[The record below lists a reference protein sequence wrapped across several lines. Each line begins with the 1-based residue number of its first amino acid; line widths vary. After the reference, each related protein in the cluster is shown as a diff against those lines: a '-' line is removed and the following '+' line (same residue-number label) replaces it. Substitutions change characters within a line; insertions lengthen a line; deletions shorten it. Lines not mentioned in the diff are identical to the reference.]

1 MSDMSLKE
9 AIGEANKEEAME
21 DLQRQV
27 AGFQVSR
34 EQEKKR
40 TDDVKAQLEA
50 NISAMR
56 QEFEAE
62 LARLSQENEKL
73 EEQLT
78 SKQNLI
84 HQLEAGVERVRME
97 VAKERGKTRDTEQQF
112 IGAKKMIQSIFEE
125 LIG

>member
-1 MSDMSLKE
+1 MSDMSFKE
-9 AIGEANKEEAME
+9 AVGEASKEEAME

-40 TDDVKAQLEA
+40 TDDVKMQLEA

-56 QEFEAE
+56 LEFEAE

-97 VAKERGKTRDTEQQF
+97 AAKERGKARDMGQQF
-112 IGAKKMIQSIFEE
+112 IGAQKMMQSIFED
-125 LIG
+125 LI

>member
-1 MSDMSLKE
+1 MSKKLKE
-9 AIGEANKEEAME
+9 EVDKDPNELLREACREISGMKI
-21 DLQRQV
+21 
-27 AGFQVSR
+27 SR

-40 TDDVKAQLEA
+40 TDEVKAQLEA

-62 LARLSQENEKL
+62 LSRLSQENEKL

-112 IGAKKMIQSIFEE
+112 IGAKKMVQSIFEE
-125 LIG
+125 LLG